1 METLFAW
8 TWQASALALA
18 VAAALRLAPRLSA
31 ASRHAIWWVTLACV
45 LIMPAVH
52 LAGRAV
58 SEGMGAVTA
67 SAAGASALT
76 VGWSL
81 PAPPDWAVAIALGA
95 WLGTVLLACVRIVRS
110 VRHVRCLARSSEPL
124 DAERESRLSAWGR
137 ERGAG
142 RAMQLR
148 VSGEVAV
155 PCALGLGRAIVLLP
169 RDLVARIDDDDLD
182 RLVMH
187 ERAHLLRRDD
197 WLRLLEAS
205 ISALFGLHP
214 AVAWIARR
222 IDLERETACDDYVVS
237 VTGDAHRYASCLAD
251 AAAATL
257 RNAGTGGLPRLAPG
271 ALRSRG
277 VLERRVVRIIDRR
290 TGRRATSRGVLAACG
305 CGVAGVAVVF
315 ASASPMVRFE
325 AAPAEVAVRESSATP
340 SRLEVLGD
348 VLPERLSRDSVTPFT
363 PGTRNS
369 VRFEPPPAA
378 AVPVGAARQAAP
390 SAPSVDGAASVGP
403 GQAAVEQDPRP
414 DVQSTLELSASLPV
428 DAGIRPLAVGTS
440 TPADTHAPAE
450 GDRGAWADVAHAGSG
465 VGTGAKKAGLAIGG
479 WFGRTGKAIGSSF

>member
-52 LAGRAV
+52 LAGRTMA
-58 SEGMGAVTA
+58 GGAGPA
-67 SAAGASALT
+67 SAAATGAPSLV
-76 VGWSL
+76 VGWSV
-81 PAPPDWAVAIALGA
+81 PAPPDWVVAMALGA
-95 WLGTVLLACVRIVRS
+95 WLGTVLLSCVRIVRS
-110 VRHVRCLARSSEPL
+110 VRHVQCLARSSEPL
-124 DAERESRLSAWGR
+124 GAERESRLSAWGR
-137 ERGAG
+137 ERGSG
-142 RAMQLR
+142 RTMQLR
-148 VSGEVAV
+148 VSGQVAV
-155 PCALGLGRAIVLLP
+155 PCALGLGRAVVLLP
-169 RDLVARIDDDDLD
+169 RDLVARIDDADLD

-205 ISALFGLHP
+205 MSAVFGLHP

-251 AAAATL
+251 AAAAVMQ
-257 RNAGTGGLPRLAPG
+257 RPDTGGVPRLAPG

-290 TGRRATSRGVLAACG
+290 TRRRAASRAVLAACAA
-305 CGVAGVAVVF
+305 GVAGVAAVF

-325 AAPAEVAVRESSATP
+325 TLSVETAVLDPAVA
-340 SRLEVLGD
+340 L
-348 VLPERLSRDSVTPFT
+348 
-363 PGTRNS
+363 
-369 VRFEPPPAA
+369 
-378 AVPVGAARQAAP
+378 Q
-390 SAPSVDGAASVGP
+390 
-403 GQAAVEQDPRP
+403 
-414 DVQSTLELSASLPV
+414 
-428 DAGIRPLAVGTS
+428 I
-440 TPADTHAPAE
+440 
-450 GDRGAWADVAHAGSG
+450 
-465 VGTGAKKAGLAIGG
+465 
-479 WFGRTGKAIGSSF
+479 